1 MLGKMVSSFP
11 GVMYGALHY
20 RHIEYDK
27 TRALRNNRWNFDR
40 RMSLSANV
48 KLEPEWWIANVMT
61 AENVMTR
68 DQPSCEL
75 ITDALNNGWGAVCG
89 PQLTGGLWASDEK
102 PHHINYLELLAVFL
116 GLKALCSSDRD
127 GHTRLK
133 IDNTTVVAVIKHMG
147 TSHSGHLSELCKEI
161 WDWCIARNLWIS
173 ARHIAGKANVEAH
186 LESRKINKP

>member
-1 MLGKMVSSFP
+1 
-11 GVMYGALHY
+11 MYGALYY

-40 RMSLSANV
+40 RIPLSANA
-48 KLEPEWWIANVMT
+48 KLELEWWIADMMT

-75 ITDALNNGWGAVCG
+75 MTDASNNGWGAVRR
-89 PQLTGGLWASDEK
+89 PQSTGGLWASGEK

-116 GLKALCSSDRD
+116 GLKALCSSHRD
-127 GHTRLK
+127 EHIRLK
-133 IDNTTVVAVIKHMG
+133 IDNTTAVAVINHMR
-147 TSHSGHLSELCKEI
+147 TSHSGHLNKLCKEI

-173 ARHIAGKANVEAH
+173 AGHIAGKAR
-186 LESRKINKP
+186 S